1 MKAAD
6 TVVLD
11 VELPDSI
18 PKEEARLM
26 LALKL
31 YEKGR
36 LTLGQAAHT
45 AGYSTRAFID
55 FLGREGIPVLN
66 SDPGELTTEIDW

>member
-1 MKAAD
+1 
-6 TVVLD
+6 
-11 VELPDSI
+11 
-18 PKEEARLM
+18 M

-45 AGYSTRAFID
+45 AGYSKRAFID
-55 FLGREGIPVLN
+55 FLGQEGVPVLN
-66 SDPGELTTEIDW
+66 SDPAELASETDW

>member
-1 MKAAD
+1 
-6 TVVLD
+6 
-11 VELPDSI
+11 VELPASI

-45 AGYSTRAFID
+45 AGYSKRAFVD
-55 FLGREGIPVLN
+55 FLGQEGVPVLN
-66 SDPGELTTEIDW
+66 SDPGELSTEADW